1 MGRTYVRKTNRGSD
15 GTKYSRETLMRAVAD
30 VQNGNKTVKGCS
42 KFYSIPRTTLRH
54 YLQGTR
60 GKGVVAK
67 AGSGGGGRM
76 QLTIEQEQN
85 LANLLK
91 TMEKWGFGLCKQ
103 EVLDV
108 VQVFIKRNAIKTR
121 FANDRPGD
129 EWFLNFR
136 KRNRLSV
143 KKPQGV
149 EYVRVNQ
156 TNPFTIYGFF
166 DTLCQKVDELNLLNK
181 PHLIFNCDE
190 TSFCS
195 DPSKTKVVGAVGT
208 KSMRQISSAGRDNT
222 TVLFCCSA
230 SGQKLPMLTVFKG
243 KNIMETWMP
252 GGPTDQTAFAASK
265 KGWMDS
271 IIFLNWFKKCFLP
284 NIPLER
290 PVLLIFDGHV
300 SHISSELI
308 QTAIE
313 NQVTLLKLPLHT
325 THILQPLDVAVF
337 KSLKTRWDREIVQWQ
352 RENPRRKIPKDT
364 FVKVL
369 QKVYLNMPESN
380 ILNGFKSTGI
390 YDPDVGGPNRL
401 AISENMFRID
411 ELRNYKKFVEEN
423 HLNVQND
430 DHDYARPV
438 QEENLTNIEIDNPE
452 ESVNSET
459 LNEPN
464 NAMVLM
470 TLLQDTARDS

>member
-1 MGRTYVRKTNRGSD
+1 
-15 GTKYSRETLMRAVAD
+15 
-30 VQNGNKTVKGCS
+30 
-42 KFYSIPRTTLRH
+42 
-54 YLQGTR
+54 
-60 GKGVVAK
+60 
-67 AGSGGGGRM
+67 
-76 QLTIEQEQN
+76 
-85 LANLLK
+85 
-91 TMEKWGFGLCKQ
+91 
-103 EVLDV
+103 
-108 VQVFIKRNAIKTR
+108 
-121 FANDRPGD
+121 
-129 EWFLNFR
+129 
-136 KRNRLSV
+136 
-143 KKPQGV
+143 
-149 EYVRVNQ
+149 
-156 TNPFTIYGFF
+156 
-166 DTLCQKVDELNLLNK
+166 
-181 PHLIFNCDE
+181 
-190 TSFCS
+190 
-195 DPSKTKVVGAVGT
+195 
-208 KSMRQISSAGRDNT
+208 
-222 TVLFCCSA
+222 
-230 SGQKLPMLTVFKG
+230 
-243 KNIMETWMP
+243 METWMP
-252 GGPTDQTAFAASK
+252 DGPTDQTAFAASK

-313 NQVTLLKLPLHT
+313 NQVTLLKLPSHT

-390 YDPDVGGPNRL
+390 YDPDV
-401 AISENMFRID
+401 
-411 ELRNYKKFVEEN
+411 EN

-459 LNEPN
+459 LNEPY
-464 NAMVLM
+464 NAMVLI
-470 TLLQDTARDS
+470 TLLQDTTEAESSTNLSTASGEHRENTISTASSENESVQEPKTFEEILISMVKGNKQDDKNNKSRRRLCHGAEVITSEEYFKNKQEQENRQLEKEEKLKAKKLTTTKHSKANEPLKNRKANMPARKPKYTASDTDTDTDNEYLISESERDSDIENIQPSIAVIEGDYVIVY